1 MASPSGP
8 LNGTDVTFFTGS
20 NEIIAYGT
28 TCTLNITQ
36 TTRDTTKKADD
47 GWKRTADGLRSWTI
61 DVDGLYAWNNSS
73 WTALTNSVDD
83 IFTSYITSRANLTV
97 TFGTNDTETGDTK
110 YSGTVLVSS
119 ISVSAGT
126 EDNATYSVSCEGL
139 KELTVAVS

>member
-47 GWKRTADGLRSWTI
+47 GWKRAADGLRTWTI
-61 DVDGLYAWNNSS
+61 DVDGLYAWNNAAGS
-73 WTALTNSVDD
+73 ALTNSVDD
-83 IFTSYITSRANLTV
+83 IFTSYITSRGELTIA
-97 TFGTNDTETGDTK
+97 FGTNDTETGDTK
-110 YSGTVLVSS
+110 YTGTVMISS

-126 EDNATYSVSCEGL
+126 EDNASYSVSCEGT
-139 KELTVAVS
+139 EALTITVS